1 MLGHRQEEEVRALTS
16 PGTHA
21 RAHVWEQE
29 VEKAKE
35 LLKKKDKKSA
45 LTCMKRKVC
54 AYTCG

>member
-1 MLGHRQEEEVRALTS
+1 MVELWWKSGGKLV
-16 PGTHA
+16 
-21 RAHVWEQE
+21 VKE